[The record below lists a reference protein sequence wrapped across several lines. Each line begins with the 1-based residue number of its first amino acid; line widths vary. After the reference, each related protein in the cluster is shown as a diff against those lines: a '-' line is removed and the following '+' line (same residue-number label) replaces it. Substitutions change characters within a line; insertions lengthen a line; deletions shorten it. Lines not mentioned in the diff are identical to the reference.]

1 MQGARAL
8 VHVLIESGV
17 EHIFGLPGDTGMA
30 FYDALYEARDRITHI
45 LTRDERSA
53 SFMAD
58 VYARASGRLGVCEGP
73 SGGGATYIVP
83 GVAEAHGSAIPLL
96 CLTTDTPV
104 SQHGRGVLTE
114 LDQES
119 LFRPI
124 TKWNAR
130 VNSPVTVAEMTR
142 RAIRMAT
149 SGRPGAVHLSLPTDS
164 LEGDT
169 PDPSVYGIPD
179 FGRAPALRTR
189 PDPDLIQRAADA
201 IVQAERPVIVA
212 GGGVLTSGAWDE
224 LTLLAETLNIPVATS
239 INGKGSI
246 AETSPV
252 SIGIVGG
259 NGARPY
265 TNAVVA
271 SADLVIFV
279 GTRTDSTTTHHWK
292 VPPMFGGPAA
302 IQIDVEP
309 YEIGNNYRLVAPVAG
324 DARLALRD
332 LLEAID
338 RPAEIGVRNWSRID
352 ALVAERD
359 RYWADVE
366 RQAASRSRPIKPQV
380 VVRAMRKLLDDD
392 VIIVAD
398 PGTPTPYLGAQY
410 ELRRPGRTTIIP
422 RAHGGLGYAIPG
434 VVGAAYARPDRRV
447 VGMTGDG
454 SFGMSVGEL
463 ETITR
468 LGLPIVLIQCNN
480 GSFGWIKEL
489 QHLYHDDRYFSVDF
503 NPVDYAGIARGF
515 GFQARQIVDP
525 EEVEPAL
532 AEALADG
539 RPWFL
544 DIVTESQITE
554 TPPVA
559 AWIEAEQQRAG
570 AAVGS
575 GARAERRENGMR

>member
-8 VHVLIESGV
+8 VDVLIASGV

-30 FYDALYEARDRITHI
+30 FYDALFDERDRVQHI
-45 LTRDERSA
+45 MTRDERSA

-96 CLTTDTPV
+96 CLTSDTPV
-104 SQHGRGVLTE
+104 GQHGRGVLTE

-130 VNSPVTVAEMTR
+130 INSAQTVAEMTR

-149 SGRPGAVHLSLPTDS
+149 SGRPGAVHLSLPTDT
-164 LEGDT
+164 LEGET
-169 PDPSVYGIPD
+169 PDASVYGIPE
-179 FGRAPALRTR
+179 FSHAPALRTR
-189 PDPDLIQRAADA
+189 PDATLIQRAADA
-201 IVQAERPVIVA
+201 IAAAQRPVIVA

-224 LTLLAETLNIPVATS
+224 LTALAEALDIPVATS

-246 AETSPV
+246 AETSRV

-259 NGARPY
+259 NGARDY
-265 TNAVVA
+265 TNATVA
-271 SADLVIFV
+271 NADLVIFI
-279 GTRTDSTTTHHWK
+279 GTRTDSTTTHHWS
-292 VPPMFGGPAA
+292 VPKLFGGPAA

-309 YEIGNNYRLVAPVAG
+309 YEIGNNYRLTVPVAG
-324 DARLALRD
+324 DAKLALAD
-332 LLEAID
+332 LFDAIENKEAI
-338 RPAEIGVRNWSRID
+338 RRRNSERID

-366 RQAASRSRPIKPQV
+366 RQARSDSQPIKPQR
-380 VVRAMRKLLDDD
+380 VVRAMRELLDDD
-392 VIIVAD
+392 VLIVAD

-410 ELRRPGRTTIIP
+410 ELRRAGRTTIIP

-434 VVGAAYARPDRRV
+434 VVGAHFAANGRRV

-463 ETITR
+463 ETISR
-468 LGLPIVLIQCNN
+468 LNLPVVIIQTSN

-503 NPVDYAGIARGF
+503 NPVDYAAIARGF
-515 GFQARQIVDP
+515 GFGARQVVDP
-525 EEVEPAL
+525 ADVKPAL
-532 AEALADG
+532 QEALADG
-539 RPWFL
+539 RPYFL

-559 AWIEAEQQRAG
+559 SWTEAEARRAAG
-570 AAVGS
+570 LQ
-575 GARAERRENGMR
+575 ARSRH